1 MALRGDDRAA
11 LDAEATSEL
20 GRVLPQVRSVLVVC
34 AHPDDESFGLG
45 AALGELTDQGSEVAV
60 LCFTHGEA
68 STLGL
73 GAGVLRE
80 IRAGELSAAA
90 AVLGIG
96 RVELLD
102 HPDGSLAEV
111 PLATLVAEIARLV
124 AEQGAELL
132 LVFDEAGIT
141 GHPDHR
147 RATEAALAIDG
158 VPVLAWALP
167 ERVTRALN
175 SEFGTAFVGRAD
187 QELDLSIEVDR
198 GRQCQAIAC
207 HASQAFDNHVLWR
220 RLELQG
226 EKEAFRWLRSSER
239 ERPAD

>member
-1 MALRGDDRAA
+1 MALHGDDLAA
-11 LDAEATSEL
+11 VDAEITSEL

-45 AALGELTDQGSEVAV
+45 AALGELTDQGSEVTV

-68 STLGL
+68 STLGT
-73 GAGVLRE
+73 GAGALRE

-111 PLATLVAEIARLV
+111 PLAALAAEIARLI
-124 AEQGAELL
+124 AEAGAELL

-147 RATEAALAIDG
+147 RATEAALATDG

-167 ERVTRALN
+167 ERVARALN
-175 SEFGTAFVGRAD
+175 AEFGTTFVGRTD

-198 GRQCQAIAC
+198 GRQWQAITC
-207 HASQAFDNHVLWR
+207 HASQSLDNQVLWR

-226 EKEAFRWLRSSER
+226 EQEAFRWLRSSER
-239 ERPAD
+239 ELSAD

>member
-1 MALRGDDRAA
+1 MAYGDD
-11 LDAEATSEL
+11 LGGVNAEITSEL
-20 GRVLPQVRSVLVVC
+20 GRALPRVRSVLVVC

-68 STLGL
+68 STLGT
-73 GAGVLRE
+73 GAGALHE

-90 AVLGIG
+90 AVLGIC

-111 PLATLVAEIARLV
+111 PLATLVAEVAELV
-124 AEQGAELL
+124 TEQGAELL

-147 RATEAALAIDG
+147 RATEAALAVDG
-158 VPVLAWALP
+158 IPVLAWALA

-175 SEFGTAFVGRAD
+175 AEFGAAFVGRTD

-198 GRQCQAIAC
+198 NRQRQAIAC
-207 HASQAFDNHVLWR
+207 HASQSLDNPVLWR
-220 RLELQG
+220 RLELQRDQ
-226 EKEAFRWLRSSER
+226 EAFRWLRPTRR
-239 ERPAD
+239 ELPED